1 MRTQGGRFLKID
13 HHEFGTP
20 MWRSHCQYVAQI
32 PIGVAKPAI
41 HHNHVVQVNEI
52 DNFGWSSKWNR
63 SISKALLNILA
74 SCKLLIIRNANRHW
88 WNRYTYCRGE
98 HAAGQFCEYCFQ
110 FWPFDYI
117 CLAVNCFG
125 LSWIR
130 AVHNA
135 RGCTHVRIEG
145 HQLCN
150 AEAELTRQIS
160 SCSQGGT

>member
-74 SCKLLIIRNANRHW
+74 SCS
-88 WNRYTYCRGE
+88 
-98 HAAGQFCEYCFQ
+98 F
-110 FWPFDYI
+110 
-117 CLAVNCFG
+117 
-125 LSWIR
+125 
-130 AVHNA
+130 
-135 RGCTHVRIEG
+135 
-145 HQLCN
+145 
-150 AEAELTRQIS
+150 S
-160 SCSQGGT
+160 SSATQTATGGTGIPTVAASMQPASSANTVSNSGPLTTYVLPLTASAFLGFVLYTMPEGALM